1 MRGRAEVGPRRRT
14 GLWTFAALAAV
25 AGSALRFVAASPMWL
40 DEALSVN
47 IASLSV
53 SDAVE
58 ALRHDGHPLLYYLL
72 LGLWMDVFGDSD
84 FAARALSGLFSL
96 AAVPVIWAAAA
107 RRLGPRPA
115 RYAAVLALTSPFAVR
130 YGGEARMYALVLLL
144 AATGWLLTEL
154 ALERRSLLRLVG
166 LALAVTAGLH
176 THYWM
181 IWLTLAASAMLA
193 FGWWRSPESR
203 RRLASVGAA
212 YGCGWL
218 ALVPWAPILFSQAA
232 HTGTPWAKW
241 ARPAEVAV
249 ETIEGIGGGT
259 RFEPVLLGV
268 LLAGAALL
276 GATLVSTG
284 MSAEAQTVE
293 LGWPGRHSG
302 APLVAVAVLTLGFGG
317 TVAMLSGGAFEAR
330 YTAVVVPLLLGL
342 AGRGLAGLP
351 RWLAP
356 TALAAVAVFGL
367 VVALD
372 DARRDRTQ
380 GQQVAHAI
388 DRAAEAGD
396 IVVACPDQLAPAV
409 LRYLDSPA
417 TMLTHPPT
425 EDPRFVDWYDYRQRI
440 YNASAQATAGH
451 ALDAAGDGRAVWL
464 VTASGY
470 RGFDGPC
477 DAVASELRRAR
488 SSETAV
494 NARSVY
500 EHMRLY
506 RYPAASP

>member
-1 MRGRAEVGPRRRT
+1 
-14 GLWTFAALAAV
+14 
-25 AGSALRFVAASPMWL
+25 MWL

-47 IASLSV
+47 IASLAAG
-53 SDAVE
+53 DAVE

-72 LGLWMDVFGDSD
+72 LGAWLDAFGDSD
-84 FAARALSGLFSL
+84 AAARALSALFSL
-96 AAVPVIWAAAA
+96 AAVPAMWAAAK
-107 RRLGPRPA
+107 RRLGPLAA
-115 RYAAVLALTSPFAVR
+115 RYTAVLALTSPFAIR
-130 YGGEARMYALVLLL
+130 YGSEARMYALVLLL
-144 AATGWLLTEL
+144 ASVGWLLTEL
-154 ALERRSLLRLVG
+154 ALDRPSPWRL
-166 LALAVTAGLH
+166 ASLAVTVAAGLH

-181 IWLTLAASAMLA
+181 IWLTVAASGVLA
-193 FGWWRSPESR
+193 LGWWRAPAWR
-203 RRLASVGAA
+203 GTLTRVGVA

-218 ALVPWAPILFSQAA
+218 AFVPWVPILAAQAA

-249 ETIEGIGGGT
+249 EAIEGIGGGT

-276 GATLVSTG
+276 GATLVNTG
-284 MSAEAQTVE
+284 TRAVE

-302 APLVAVAVLTLGFGG
+302 APLVAVAGLTLGLGG
-317 TVAMLSGGAFEAR
+317 VVAMLSGGAFEAR

-356 TALAAVAVFGL
+356 AALAAIAVFG
-367 VVALD
+367 VAVAID
-372 DARRDRTQ
+372 EARRDRTQ
-380 GQQVAHAI
+380 GQEVADAI
-388 DRAAEAGD
+388 DRAADAGD
-396 IVVACPDQLAPAV
+396 VVVACPDQLAPAV

-425 EDPRFVDWYDYRQRI
+425 DDPRLVDWYDYRRRI
-440 YNASAQATAGH
+440 DEASARTTAAAALDTAG
-451 ALDAAGDGRAVWL
+451 AGGAVWL

-470 RGFDGPC
+470 RGFEGSC
-477 DAVASELRRAR
+477 DTIASELRRGR
-488 SSETAV
+488 PSETV
-494 NARSVY
+494 VTTRHVY

-506 RYPAASP
+506 RYPGGAP

>member
-1 MRGRAEVGPRRRT
+1 
-14 GLWTFAALAAV
+14 
-25 AGSALRFVAASPMWL
+25 MWL

-47 IASLSV
+47 IASLPV
-53 SDAVE
+53 GDAVE

-115 RYAAVLALTSPFAVR
+115 RYAAVLALTSPFAIR

-144 AATGWLLTEL
+144 AATGWLLTEF
-154 ALERRSLLRLVG
+154 ALERRSPLRLAG
-166 LALAVTAGLH
+166 LALAVAAGLH

-181 IWLTLAASAMLA
+181 IWLTLAVSAVLA
-193 FGWWRSPESR
+193 FGWWRSPGSR
-203 RRLASVGAA
+203 RKLAPVGVA

-218 ALVPWAPILFSQAA
+218 AFMPWAPILFAQAA

-276 GATLVSTG
+276 GATLVSTIT
-284 MSAEAQTVE
+284 STDARTVE

-302 APLVAVAVLTLGFGG
+302 APLAAVAVLTLGLGG

-356 TALAAVAVFGL
+356 ATLAAVAVFGV
-367 VVALD
+367 VVAVD
-372 DARRDRTQ
+372 EARRDRTQ
-380 GQQVAHAI
+380 GQQVADAI
-388 DRAAEAGD
+388 DRVGESGD
-396 IVVACPDQLAPAV
+396 VVVACPDQLAPAV
-409 LRYLDSPA
+409 LRYLDTPV
-417 TMLTHPPT
+417 TVLTHPPT
-425 EDPRFVDWYDYRQRI
+425 DDPRFVDWYDYRQRI
-440 YNASAQATAGH
+440 DNASPQATA
-451 ALDAAGDGRAVWL
+451 ADTLDAASDGGAVWL

-477 DAVASELRRAR
+477 ETVAAELRRAR
-488 SSETAV
+488 PSDTVV
-494 NARSVY
+494 NARPVY

-506 RYPAASP
+506 RYPEASP